1 MATMAE
7 IRDGLKTTVSN
18 ISSLRCYDVI
28 PDNAIN
34 FPVALFIPTNIE
46 FDLAMQRGTDLYT
59 FDMIVAVQRTD
70 ARTAQD
76 KLDEFV
82 SGSGSKSIRQIIY
95 NNKTLG
101 LADTDARV
109 VNMTNYSADFNL
121 NGIDGIG
128 ANFEIEVYTK
138 GSS

>member
-1 MATMAE
+1 MANMSQ
-7 IRDGLKTTVSN
+7 IRDGLKTTVEN
-18 ISSLRCYDVI
+18 ISGLRCYDVI
-28 PDNAIN
+28 PDNALN
-34 FPVALFIPTNIE
+34 FPIALFIPTNIE
-46 FDLAMQRGTDLYT
+46 FDLAMQRGTDLYS

-82 SGSGSKSIRQIIY
+82 TSSGSKSIRQIIY

-109 VNMTNYSADFNL
+109 VNMSNFSADFNL

-128 ANFEIEVYTK
+128 ANLLIEVYTK

>member
-1 MATMAE
+1 MATMTQ
-7 IRDGLKTTVSN
+7 IRSGLKTTLAN
-18 ISSLRCYDVI
+18 ISVLRCYDVI

-34 FPVALFIPTNIE
+34 FPVAMFLPTSIE

-59 FDMIVAVQRTD
+59 FDVLVAVQRTD

-82 SGSGSKSIRQIIY
+82 TGSGSKSIRQIIY
-95 NNKTLG
+95 NNRTLG
-101 LADTDARV
+101 LDNTDARV
-109 VNMTNYSADFNL
+109 VNMSNYSADFNL

-128 ANFEIEVYTK
+128 ANLEIQVYTK

>member
-1 MATMAE
+1 MAE

-18 ISSLRCYDVI
+18 ISGLRCYDVI

>member
-1 MATMAE
+1 MANMSQ
-7 IRDGLKTTVSN
+7 IRDGLKTTVEN
-18 ISSLRCYDVI
+18 ISGLRCYDVI
-28 PDNAIN
+28 PDNALN
-34 FPVALFIPTNIE
+34 FPIALFIPTNIE
-46 FDLAMQRGTDLYT
+46 FDLAMQRGTDLYS

-82 SGSGSKSIRQIIY
+82 TSSGSKSIRQIIY

-109 VNMTNYSADFNL
+109 VNMSNYSADFNL

-128 ANFEIEVYTK
+128 ANLLIEVYTK

>member
-1 MATMAE
+1 MATMAQ

-18 ISSLRCYDVI
+18 ISDLRCYDVI

>member
-1 MATMAE
+1 MAQ

-18 ISSLRCYDVI
+18 ISDLRCYDVI

-82 SGSGSKSIRQIIY
+82 SGSGSKSIRQIIF